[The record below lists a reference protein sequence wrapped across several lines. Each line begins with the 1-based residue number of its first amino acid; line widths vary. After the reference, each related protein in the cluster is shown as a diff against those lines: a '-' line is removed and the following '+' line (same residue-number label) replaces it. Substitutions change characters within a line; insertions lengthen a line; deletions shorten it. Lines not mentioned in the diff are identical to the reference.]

1 MLQRAFFAAAAF
13 FDEMA
18 IRFRPDS
25 RLQIHPAAVQDFSQM
40 ARHLR
45 LETEVF
51 RHLRELDGE
60 LGPAALDLR
69 QLLSKLIAVRAF
81 RRFAEAFGTVAAR
94 GDQIVQNAIRAVHTD
109 QAAICLPLYFAY
121 AARLLVCANWS
132 FNHVTIS
139 RL

>member
-1 MLQRAFFAAAAF
+1 MLQRAFFAASAF
-13 FDEMA
+13 LDEMT
-18 IRFRPDS
+18 IRLGPDP
-25 RLQIHPAAVQDFSQM
+25 RLQIHPATVQDLSYM

-60 LGPAALDLR
+60 VGPAALDIR

-81 RRFAEAFGTVAAR
+81 RRFAEAFGAIAAC

-109 QAAICLPLYFAY
+109 QAAICFPLVLRLRCPFAGM
-121 AARLLVCANWS
+121 RKLV
-132 FNHVTIS
+132 
-139 RL
+139 L